1 MLRMPRIS
9 KCPILLR
16 TMKILLFILL
26 APALYAQTT
35 RYDQIVERNAFSLL
49 DKPPA
54 KVELPKLLEKP
65 PVKLNLT
72 GIMAYRGET
81 NVYLFSKDIPKR
93 FLTLNSKRRT
103 DSGVTLLSVSRGL
116 AEVNN
121 NGVVELLSFD
131 THKLPSTTTIAPL
144 SKPTVIKKDKKE
156 SSRKESSKSVKVLPT
171 PPQPNIV
178 KVPSR
183 RPKVD
188 PRIIQKGLEY
198 IDRIDDKE
206 KREYI
211 LKRLEGLQSGQ
222 SSLNRKIDTNERRR
236 QYDERRR
243 DK

>member
-1 MLRMPRIS
+1 
-9 KCPILLR
+9 
-16 TMKILLFILL
+16 MKILIFILL

-35 RYDQIVERNAFSLL
+35 RYDKIVERNAFSLL

-65 PVKLNLT
+65 PVTLNLT
-72 GIMAYRGET
+72 GIMTRRGVT

-93 FLTLNSKRRT
+93 FLTLSTKKRT
-103 DSGVTLLSVSRGL
+103 DSGVTLLSVERGL
-116 AEVNN
+116 VEVNN
-121 NGVVELLSFD
+121 NGVTELLSFE
-131 THKLPSTTTIAPL
+131 THKLPSTITLPALNT
-144 SKPTVIKKDKKE
+144 KPTVVKKKDDKG
-156 SSRKESSKSVKVLPT
+156 KSTKVAPPT
-171 PPQPNIV
+171 PKANIV
-178 KVPSR
+178 TVPSR
-183 RPKVD
+183 RPKID

-211 LKRLEGLQSGQ
+211 LQRLERLQSGQ
-222 SSLNRKIDTNERRR
+222 DKLDRKIDSNERRR

>member
-54 KVELPKLLEKP
+54 KVELPKFLEKP

-72 GIMAYRGET
+72 GIITRRGVT
-81 NVYLFSKDIPKR
+81 SVYLFSKDIPKR
-93 FLTLNSKRRT
+93 FLTLSTKRRT
-103 DSGVTLLSVSRGL
+103 DSGVTLLTVEKGL
-116 AEVNN
+116 VEVNN
-121 NGVVELLSFD
+121 NGVTELLSFES
-131 THKLPSTTTIAPL
+131 HKLPSVITLPKLNA
-144 SKPTVIKKDKKE
+144 KPTVVNKKDDKG
-156 SSRKESSKSVKVLPT
+156 KSTKAVPANPKA
-171 PPQPNIV
+171 NIV
-178 KVPSR
+178 TVPSR

-198 IDRIDDKE
+198 IDKIEDNE

-211 LKRLEGLQSGQ
+211 LQRLERLQSGQ
-222 SSLNRKIDTNERRR
+222 EKIDRKIDNNERKR

>member
-72 GIMAYRGET
+72 GIITRRGVT
-81 NVYLFSKDIPKR
+81 SVYLFSKDIPKR
-93 FLTLNSKRRT
+93 FLTLSTKRRT
-103 DSGVTLLSVSRGL
+103 DSGVTLLSVEKGL
-116 AEVNN
+116 VEVNN
-121 NGVVELLSFD
+121 NGVTELLSFES
-131 THKLPSTTTIAPL
+131 HKLPSVITLPKLNA
-144 SKPTVIKKDKKE
+144 KPTVVNKKDDKG
-156 SSRKESSKSVKVLPT
+156 KSTKAVPANPKA
-171 PPQPNIV
+171 NIV
-178 KVPSR
+178 TVPSR
-183 RPKVD
+183 RPKID
-188 PRIIQKGLEY
+188 PRIIQRGLEY
-198 IDRIDDKE
+198 LDKVEDKE

-211 LKRLEGLQSGQ
+211 LQRLERLQSGQ
-222 SSLNRKIDTNERRR
+222 EKIDRKIDNNERKR

>member
-54 KVELPKLLEKP
+54 KVELPKLLEQP
-65 PVKLNLT
+65 PIKLNLT
-72 GIMAYRGET
+72 GIIKRRGVT
-81 NVYLFSKDIPKR
+81 SVYLFSKDIPKR
-93 FLTLNSKRRT
+93 FLTLSTKMRT
-103 DSGVTLLSVSRGL
+103 DSGVTLLSVEKGL
-116 AEVNN
+116 VEVNN
-121 NGVVELLSFD
+121 NGVTELLSFES
-131 THKLPSTTTIAPL
+131 HKLPSTITLPAL
-144 SKPTVIKKDKKE
+144 NAKPTIVKNDSKSDKIKKI
-156 SSRKESSKSVKVLPT
+156 SPPT
-171 PPQPNIV
+171 PKPAV
-178 KVPSR
+178 VTVPSR
-183 RPKVD
+183 RPKID
-188 PRIIQKGLEY
+188 PKIIQRGLEY
-198 IDRIDDKE
+198 LDKVEDKE

-211 LKRLEGLQSGQ
+211 LQRLERLQSGQ
-222 SSLNRKIDTNERRR
+222 EKIDRKIDSNERKR

>member
-1 MLRMPRIS
+1 
-9 KCPILLR
+9 
-16 TMKILLFILL
+16 MKILLFILL

-72 GIMAYRGET
+72 GIITRRGVT
-81 NVYLFSKDIPKR
+81 SVYLFSKDIPKR
-93 FLTLNSKRRT
+93 FLTLSTKRRT
-103 DSGVTLLSVSRGL
+103 DSGVTLLSVEKGL
-116 AEVNN
+116 VEVNN
-121 NGVVELLSFD
+121 NGVTELLSFES
-131 THKLPSTTTIAPL
+131 HKLPSTITLPALNT
-144 SKPTVIKKDKKE
+144 KPTIVKKD
-156 SSRKESSKSVKVLPT
+156 SKSDKNKKISLPAPKPSVVT
-171 PPQPNIV
+171 
-178 KVPSR
+178 VPSR

-198 IDRIDDKE
+198 LDKVEDKE

-211 LKRLEGLQSGQ
+211 LQRLERLQSGQ
-222 SSLNRKIDTNERRR
+222 EKIDRKIDSNERKR

>member
-16 TMKILLFILL
+16 TMKILILILL

-35 RYDQIVERNAFSLL
+35 RYDEIVERNAFSLL

-54 KVELPKLLEKP
+54 KGEIPKLLDKP

-72 GIMAYRGET
+72 GIITRRGVT
-81 NVYLFSKDIPKR
+81 SVYLFSKDIPKR
-93 FLTLNSKRRT
+93 FLKLSTKRRT
-103 DSGVTLLSVSRGL
+103 DSGVTLLSVEKGL
-116 AEVNN
+116 VEVNN
-121 NGVVELLSFD
+121 NGVTELLSFE
-131 THKLPSTTTIAPL
+131 THKLPSVITLPKLNT
-144 SKPTVIKKDKKE
+144 KPTIVKKKDSKD
-156 SSRKESSKSVKVLPT
+156 KSVKAASSNPKA
-171 PPQPNIV
+171 NIV
-178 KVPSR
+178 TVPSR

-198 IDRIDDKE
+198 IDKIEDKE

-211 LKRLEGLQSGQ
+211 LNRLERLQSGQ
-222 SSLNRKIDTNERRR
+222 EKIDRKIDSNERKR

>member
-54 KVELPKLLEKP
+54 KVELPKLLEQP
-65 PVKLNLT
+65 PIKLNLT
-72 GIMAYRGET
+72 GIITRRGVT
-81 NVYLFSKDIPKR
+81 SVYLFSKDIPKR
-93 FLTLNSKRRT
+93 FLTLSTKMRT
-103 DSGVTLLSVSRGL
+103 DSGVTLLSVEKGL
-116 AEVNN
+116 VEVNN
-121 NGVVELLSFD
+121 NGVTELLSFQS
-131 THKLPSTTTIAPL
+131 HKLPSTITLPAL
-144 SKPTVIKKDKKE
+144 NAKPTIVKKD
-156 SSRKESSKSVKVLPT
+156 SKSDKNKKISPPT
-171 PPQPNIV
+171 PKPV
-178 KVPSR
+178 VVTVPSR
-183 RPKVD
+183 RPKID
-188 PRIIQKGLEY
+188 PKIIQRGLEY
-198 IDRIDDKE
+198 LDKVEDKE

-211 LKRLEGLQSGQ
+211 LQRLERLQSGQ
-222 SSLNRKIDTNERRR
+222 EKIDRKIDSNERKR

>member
-1 MLRMPRIS
+1 
-9 KCPILLR
+9 
-16 TMKILLFILL
+16 MKILILILL

-35 RYDQIVERNAFSLL
+35 RYDEIVERNAFSLL

-72 GIMAYRGET
+72 GIITRRGVT
-81 NVYLFSKDIPKR
+81 SVYLFSKDIPKR
-93 FLTLNSKRRT
+93 FLKLSTKRRT
-103 DSGVTLLSVSRGL
+103 DSGVTLLNVEKGL
-116 AEVNN
+116 VEVNN
-121 NGVVELLSFD
+121 NGVTELLSFE
-131 THKLPSTTTIAPL
+131 THKLPSVITLPKLNT
-144 SKPTVIKKDKKE
+144 KPTIVKKKDSKD
-156 SSRKESSKSVKVLPT
+156 KSVKAASSNPKA
-171 PPQPNIV
+171 NIV
-178 KVPSR
+178 TVPSR

-198 IDRIDDKE
+198 IDKIEDKE

-211 LKRLEGLQSGQ
+211 LNRLERLQSGQ
-222 SSLNRKIDTNERRR
+222 EKIDRKIDSNERKR

>member
-72 GIMAYRGET
+72 GIITKRGVT
-81 NVYLFSKDIPKR
+81 NVYMFSKDIPKR
-93 FLTLNSKRRT
+93 FLTLSTKRRT
-103 DSGVTLLSVSRGL
+103 DSGVTLLSVERGL
-116 AEVNN
+116 VEVDN
-121 NGVVELLSFD
+121 NGVAELLSFD
-131 THKLPSTTTIAPL
+131 THKLPSTVTLPAL
-144 SKPTVIKKDKKE
+144 NAKPTVVKN
-156 SSRKESSKSVKVLPT
+156 SSKDDKNKNKEKKIIPTTPKPSV
-171 PPQPNIV
+171 V
-178 KVPSR
+178 KEPSR
-183 RPKVD
+183 RPKID
-188 PRIIQKGLEY
+188 PRVIQKGLEY

-211 LKRLEGLQSGQ
+211 LQRLERLQSGQ
-222 SSLNRKIDTNERRR
+222 DSLDRKIDTNERRR